1 MIELVVIGGSS
12 GALEALLALV
22 PALPDQVTVPLVVV
36 LHLGHVQKNLVPEI
50 LRNVTSRPVVEA
62 DDKQPLRAGHIY
74 IAPPN
79 YHLLVERTRTLALS
93 VDEPIN
99 FSRPSIDVL
108 FESAA
113 DAYGPHCVGILLS
126 GANDDGAKG
135 LERIVDA
142 GGRAF
147 VQAPVTASQPTM
159 PAAAARRLGDRA
171 VVMTLPDVA
180 KALARM
186 ATAAY
191 VEERP

>member
-22 PALPDQVTVPLVVV
+22 PAFPDELTVPLVVV
-36 LHLGHVQKNLVPEI
+36 LHLGPTQKNLVPEI

-113 DAYGPHCVGILLS
+113 DAYGPRCVGVLLS

-135 LERIVDA
+135 LERITDA

-171 VVMTLPDVA
+171 VVMTIPDVA
-180 KALARM
+180 KELAHM
-186 ATAAY
+186 VAAAY
-191 VEERP
+191 FEGP

>member
-1 MIELVVIGGSS
+1 MIELVVIGGSA

-22 PALPDQVTVPLVVV
+22 PALPDELTAPLVVV
-36 LHLGHVQKNLVPEI
+36 LHLGHTQKNLVPEI
-50 LRNVTSRPVVEA
+50 LRNITRRPVVEA

-74 IAPPN
+74 VAPPN

-113 DAYGPHCVGILLS
+113 DAYGARCVGILLS
-126 GANDDGAKG
+126 GANEDGARG
-135 LERIVDA
+135 LERIADA
-142 GGRAF
+142 GGHAF
-147 VQAPVTASQPTM
+147 VQSPVTASQPTM
-159 PAAAARRLGDRA
+159 PAAGARRLGDRA
-171 VVMTLPDVA
+171 VVMAMPDVA

-191 VEERP
+191 VQDRL

>member
-22 PALPDQVTVPLVVV
+22 PALPDELTVPLVIV

-50 LRNVTSRPVVEA
+50 LHSVTSRPVVEA

-113 DAYGPHCVGILLS
+113 DAYGARCVGILLS

-135 LERIVDA
+135 LERIADA

-159 PAAAARRLGDRA
+159 PTAAARRLGDRA
-171 VVMTLPDVA
+171 VVMTMPDMA
-180 KALARM
+180 KALARV
-186 ATAAY
+186 AAAAY
-191 VEERP
+191 FEDRP

>member
-12 GALEALLALV
+12 GALEALRVLV
-22 PALPDQVTVPLVVV
+22 RALPDELTVPLVVV
-36 LHLGHVQKNLVPEI
+36 LHLGQVQRNLVPEI

-74 IAPPN
+74 VAPPN

-93 VDEPIN
+93 VDEPVN

-113 DAYGPHCVGILLS
+113 DAYGARCIGVLLS
-126 GANDDGAKG
+126 GANEDGSKG
-135 LERIVDA
+135 LECITDA
-142 GGRAF
+142 GGHAF

-171 VVMTLPDVA
+171 VVMTMPDVA
-180 KALARM
+180 AALARM
-186 ATAAY
+186 AAATY
-191 VEERP
+191 VEDRP

>member
-22 PALPDQVTVPLVVV
+22 PALPDELTAPLVVV
-36 LHLGHVQKNLVPEI
+36 LHLGHTQKNLVPEI
-50 LRNVTSRPVVEA
+50 LRNTTRRPVVEA

-74 IAPPN
+74 VAPPN

-113 DAYGPHCVGILLS
+113 DGYGARCVGILLS
-126 GANDDGAKG
+126 GANDDGSRG
-135 LERIVDA
+135 LERIADA
-142 GGRAF
+142 GGHAF
-147 VQAPVTASQPTM
+147 VQSPVTASQPTM

-171 VVMTLPDVA
+171 VVMTMPDVA

-191 VEERP
+191 VEDRP

>member
-1 MIELVVIGGSS
+1 VIELVVIGGSA
-12 GALEALLALV
+12 GALEALLSLV
-22 PALPDQVTVPLVVV
+22 PALPDELTLPLVVV
-36 LHLGHVQKNLVPEI
+36 LHLGYIQKNLVPEI

-113 DAYGPHCVGILLS
+113 DAYGARCVGLLLS
-126 GANDDGAKG
+126 GANEDGARG
-135 LERIVDA
+135 LERIADA

-171 VVMTLPDVA
+171 VVMTMPDVA
-180 KALARM
+180 KALARV
-186 ATAAY
+186 AGAAY
-191 VEERP
+191 FEDRP